1 MRGKHLGTRTLAIGS
16 VLAVL
21 AALGLPERAMA
32 QSAGPHSGAVTITAE
47 RAEILQG
54 IDDLVFTVTREFATG
69 DDLDV
74 TVTMSPGI
82 LPFKR
87 LSHTVTIPADDTS
100 ATLTVS
106 TIQRNP
112 GAVTGDVTATV
123 TDGPNHDVGDPS
135 TASTHVHVGNGLI
148 TLQFSGSTMRVGES
162 VGSSRDEVRLIARTV
177 PNVPPP
183 RNGFSVSVFTG
194 ERTAERGVD
203 YRGFSRTFPIYGEPR
218 GNWVADGDTYVSST
232 QVTVWP
238 IRDDLDEDDE
248 TFAVQVQT
256 LPFHPPA
263 VRLVPPDPSAPPC
276 TRSFCVSNVVIVDDD
291 TRGVTLSVTGTLL
304 VQEGDSES
312 YTVVLDSQPTGDVMI
327 TPGVSNATDADIS
340 VSQSLTFTPSNWDRP
355 QRVTVT
361 AAADGN
367 TVDGSATITHTVAGG
382 DYGADGVTA
391 APVLV
396 TIVDDDTRAVIVDQM
411 GPLSVEEGGIATYT
425 VVLDSE
431 PTGDVT
437 VTPRLT
443 GAVDAEFSIS
453 PGSLT
458 FTAGNWRSPQTVT
471 VTAKTDGNLA
481 DGSATITHTVSGGD
495 YEANRVTA
503 DSVPVVEQDAES
515 GAVVVTIT
523 QVPDGTVLPDRLSS
537 SPGETVEDGSTFIE
551 GKLALFRLVFS
562 AADGGPPPA
571 GADVELRYRWHN
583 ESPIV
588 PTSGERTLTVLSLPR
603 VEHWDSAVQILDN
616 DVGNPDGTV
625 TIRITGCER
634 TLCVIGEPSE
644 ITVTIADDDGGPAAA
659 PPGQPAR
666 PAVVCSGG
674 GYNAQGMALRVRWQ
688 APDFVGGAPIEGYEL
703 RYRSRLVTD
712 EEPQGGGWQRWPTP
726 VTATSTVILGLEPDT
741 VYGVQVRAVNAN
753 GPGQWSFESAYR
765 TGEPGH
771 ICDILD
777 QMAESQ

>member
-1 MRGKHLGTRTLAIGS
+1 M
-16 VLAVL
+16 
-21 AALGLPERAMA
+21 
-32 QSAGPHSGAVTITAE
+32 
-47 RAEILQG
+47 LQG
-54 IDDLVFTVTREFATG
+54 IDDLVFTVTRQFATG
-69 DDLDV
+69 DELDV

-82 LPFKR
+82 LPFNR
-87 LSHTVTIPADDTS
+87 LSHTVTIPAGDTT

-112 GAVTGDVTATV
+112 GAVTGDITATV

-148 TLQFSGSTMRVGES
+148 TLQFSSSSMRVDES

-194 ERTAERGVD
+194 ERTAKSEVD

-218 GNWVADGDTYVSST
+218 GNWVADGDTYVSNT

-276 TRSFCVSNVVIVDDD
+276 TRSFCVSTVVIVDDD
-291 TRGVTLSVTGTLL
+291 TRGVTVGETGPLP

-327 TPGVSNATDADIS
+327 TPEVSDATDADIL
-340 VSQSLTFTPSNWDRP
+340 VSESLTFTSSNWDRP
-355 QRVTVT
+355 QKVTVT
-361 AAADGN
+361 AAVDDNA
-367 TVDGSATITHTVAGG
+367 VDGSATIAHAISGG
-382 DYGADGVTA
+382 DYGATGVTA
-391 APVLV
+391 AAVSV
-396 TIVDDDTRAVIVDQM
+396 TENDRESDQVCTPAECDNTIIIDNDLDNSEGTEEPEDTEGSEDTV
-411 GPLSVEEGGIATYT
+411 GPEDPEDIEEP
-425 VVLDSE
+425 E
-431 PTGDVT
+431 P
-437 VTPRLT
+437 
-443 GAVDAEFSIS
+443 
-453 PGSLT
+453 
-458 FTAGNWRSPQTVT
+458 
-471 VTAKTDGNLA
+471 
-481 DGSATITHTVSGGD
+481 
-495 YEANRVTA
+495 
-503 DSVPVVEQDAES
+503 
-515 GAVVVTIT
+515 VVVTIT
-523 QVPDGTVLPDRLSS
+523 QVPDGTVLPDGLSS
-537 SPGETVEDGSTFIE
+537 SPGETVADGSTFIE

-562 AADGGPPPA
+562 AADGGPPSA

-588 PTSGERTLTVLSLPR
+588 PTSGQRTLTVLSLPR

-634 TLCVIGEPSE
+634 TLCVIGELSE
-644 ITVTIADDDGGPAAA
+644 ITVTIADDDGGPTKA
-659 PPGQPAR
+659 PPGQPAK
-666 PAVVCSGG
+666 PAVVCAGG
-674 GYNAQGMALRVRWQ
+674 GHNPQGTALRVRWQ

-703 RYRSRLVTD
+703 RYRSRPVTD
-712 EEPQGGGWQRWPTP
+712 EEPQGGGWQPWPTP
-726 VTATSTVILGLEPDT
+726 VTATWTVILGLEPDT

-753 GPGQWSFESAYR
+753 GPGQWSFESSYR
-765 TGEPGH
+765 TGEPRH
-771 ICDILD
+771 TCDILD
-777 QMAESQ
+777 QSAESQ